1 MPICLMTTD
10 MSSMFYQSP
19 AFNGGI
25 SKWDGSSVT
34 AIYGMFQRAIAF
46 NGDISKWDVS
56 SVTHVS
62 IMFLSE

>member
-1 MPICLMTTD
+1 MTTD
-10 MSSMFYQSP
+10 MSSMFHQAP
-19 AFNGGI
+19 AFNGDI
-25 SKWDGSSVT
+25 SKWDVSSVT

-62 IMFLSE
+62 IMCLSE